1 MEEFVFILL
10 LNTVT
15 IEVKCTGMVLV
26 SGGITEN
33 LSEKTEDFSHLLL
46 L

>member
-1 MEEFVFILL
+1 MEEFIFILL

-15 IEVKCTGMVLV
+15 IDINCTGMVLM

-33 LSEKTEDFSHLLL
+33 FCEKTEDFSQLLIL
-46 L
+46 

>member
-1 MEEFVFILL
+1 MEEFIFILI

-15 IEVKCTGMVLV
+15 IEVNCTGMVLV

-33 LSEKTEDFSHLLL
+33 LCEKTEDFSHLLIV
-46 L
+46 